1 MKSTKL
7 QEAEQTIHDLILQR
21 TNTHLEGSQQ
31 EEPQMESIILEDQPA
46 SPASSPSNSIV
57 LL

>member
-1 MKSTKL
+1 MKSTRL
-7 QEAEQTIHDLILQR
+7 QEAEQTINDLILQR
-21 TNTHLEGSQQ
+21 THLEGPKQ
-31 EEPQMESIILEDQPA
+31 EEAKIESIILEEQPA